1 MRLLISD
8 GKAAEG
14 GMNDMNMTAERQKQ
28 LTGKRW
34 LILTASCLINLCI
47 GSLYAWS
54 VFAAPMAEYF
64 NSLNKGTMT
73 TADLAIVFT
82 LANSVGP
89 ITLISGGYINDRL
102 GPRWVIAAGGVIFG
116 GGMFLSGLAEG
127 MPVLLVGYG
136 LGCGL
141 GMGLVYGCTISN
153 SVKFFPD
160 KRGMIGGIATA
171 SYGISSVLIP
181 PVANL
186 LINRAGVLSAFKIL
200 GIAFFIIICGGAFLI
215 EKCPEDFV
223 PTGFSME
230 KNEKEKPADSKKA
243 ASNKKNTGTKSE
255 DKDWKEML
263 REPVFYVMIL
273 MLTCGAVFG
282 LMTISQVSP
291 IAQTMIGMSAASA
304 TAAVSILALFN
315 AAGRVLA
322 GYISDIIGRINTLAI
337 MLVMAIAGLLVLCT
351 AGEGDV
357 ARFFIGVSV
366 VGLCFGAFMGVF
378 PGFTADQ
385 FGTKHSSVNYGIMFI
400 GFAAA
405 GYVGPTIMSTVYGK
419 TGSYVPA
426 FWIAIGLAVVGLTLS
441 FVYRKMQKQ

>member
-1 MRLLISD
+1 
-8 GKAAEG
+8 
-14 GMNDMNMTAERQKQ
+14 MTEERQKQ

-64 NSLNKGTMT
+64 HSLNGGTMT

-82 LANSVGP
+82 VANSVGP
-89 ITLISGGYINDRL
+89 ITLIAGGHINDRL

-116 GGMFLSGLAEG
+116 GGMFLSGLASG
-127 MPVLLVGYG
+127 MPMLLIGYG

-181 PVANL
+181 PVANM
-186 LINRAGVLSAFKIL
+186 LINRAGVLSAFRIL
-200 GIAFFIIICGGAFLI
+200 GIAFLVIICGGAFLI
-215 EKCPEDFV
+215 EKCPENFV
-223 PTGFSME
+223 PAGFNPVQNGKKKGS
-230 KNEKEKPADSKKA
+230 KAYPAGGKKA
-243 ASNKKNTGTKSE
+243 TETENV

-263 REPVFYVMIL
+263 KEPVFYVMIL

-282 LMTISQVSP
+282 LMTISQASP

-322 GYISDIIGRINTLAI
+322 GYISDIIGRINTLTI
-337 MLVMAIAGLLVLCT
+337 MLVMAIAGLFLLST

-357 ARFFIGVSV
+357 VRFFIGVSV

-419 TGSYVPA
+419 TGNYVPA
-426 FWIAIGLAVVGLTLS
+426 FWIAIGLAVVGLVLS
-441 FVYRKMQKQ
+441 FVYRKMQSGSQ

>member
-1 MRLLISD
+1 
-8 GKAAEG
+8 
-14 GMNDMNMTAERQKQ
+14 MNMTEEKQKQ

-127 MPVLLVGYG
+127 MPV
-136 LGCGL
+136 
-141 GMGLVYGCTISN
+141 
-153 SVKFFPD
+153 
-160 KRGMIGGIATA
+160 
-171 SYGISSVLIP
+171 
-181 PVANL
+181 
-186 LINRAGVLSAFKIL
+186 
-200 GIAFFIIICGGAFLI
+200 
-215 EKCPEDFV
+215 
-223 PTGFSME
+223 
-230 KNEKEKPADSKKA
+230 
-243 ASNKKNTGTKSE
+243 
-255 DKDWKEML
+255 
-263 REPVFYVMIL
+263 
-273 MLTCGAVFG
+273 
-282 LMTISQVSP
+282 
-291 IAQTMIGMSAASA
+291 
-304 TAAVSILALFN
+304 
-315 AAGRVLA
+315 
-322 GYISDIIGRINTLAI
+322 
-337 MLVMAIAGLLVLCT
+337 
-351 AGEGDV
+351 
-357 ARFFIGVSV
+357 

>member
-1 MRLLISD
+1 
-8 GKAAEG
+8 
-14 GMNDMNMTAERQKQ
+14 MTKERQEQ
-28 LTGKRW
+28 LTRKRW

-64 NSLNKGTMT
+64 NSINGGNLT
-73 TADLAIVFT
+73 TANLAVVFT
-82 LANSVGP
+82 VANSVGP
-89 ITLISGGYINDRL
+89 ITLISGGHINDRL

-116 GGMFLSGLAEG
+116 GGMFLSGMAKG
-127 MPVLLVGYG
+127 MPLLLIGYG

-181 PVANL
+181 PVANM

-215 EKCPEDFV
+215 EKCPENFV
-223 PTGFSME
+223 PTGFQPKKSSE
-230 KNEKEKPADSKKA
+230 EKA
-243 ASNKKNTGTKSE
+243 AVSGKNAGMQSV

-322 GYISDIIGRINTLAI
+322 GYISDVIGRINTLTI
-337 MLVMAIAGLLVLCT
+337 MLVMAIAGLLLLST

-405 GYVGPTIMSTVYGK
+405 GYVGPTIMSTVYGS

-426 FWIAIGLAVVGLTLS
+426 FWIAIGLAVVGLGLS
-441 FVYRKMQKQ
+441 FIYRKMQK

>member
-1 MRLLISD
+1 M
-8 GKAAEG
+8 
-14 GMNDMNMTAERQKQ
+14 DMTKERQEQ
-28 LTGKRW
+28 LTRKRW

-64 NSLNKGTMT
+64 NSLNGGNLT
-73 TADLAIVFT
+73 TANLAIVFT
-82 LANSVGP
+82 VANSVGP

-116 GGMFLSGLAEG
+116 GGMFLSGLAKG
-127 MPVLLVGYG
+127 MPLLLIGYG

-181 PVANL
+181 PVANT

-215 EKCPEDFV
+215 EKCPENFV
-223 PTGFSME
+223 PTGFQ
-230 KNEKEKPADSKKA
+230 SKKSNGGKA
-243 ASNKKNTGTKSE
+243 ADNGKNAGKESV

-322 GYISDIIGRINTLAI
+322 GYISDVIGRINTLTI
-337 MLVMAIAGLLVLCT
+337 MLVMAIAGLLLLST
-351 AGEGDV
+351 AGDGDV

-426 FWIAIGLAVVGLTLS
+426 FWIAIGLAVVGLGLS
-441 FVYRKMQKQ
+441 FIYRKMQK

>member
-1 MRLLISD
+1 
-8 GKAAEG
+8 
-14 GMNDMNMTAERQKQ
+14 MNLTAERQKQ
-28 LTGKRW
+28 LTKKRW

-64 NSLNKGTMT
+64 NSLNGGNMT

-89 ITLISGGYINDRL
+89 ITLISGGHINDRL

-116 GGMFLSGLAEG
+116 GGMFLSGLASG
-127 MPVLLVGYG
+127 LPMLLIGYG

-186 LINRAGVLSAFKIL
+186 LINQAGVLSAFKIL
-200 GIAFFIIICGGAFLI
+200 GIAFFVIICGGAFLI
-215 EKCPEDFV
+215 EKCPENFM
-223 PTGFSME
+223 PTGFNPAQN
-230 KNEKEKPADSKKA
+230 KRGKEKGSKAHATGGTKA
-243 ASNKKNTGTKSE
+243 AETESV

-337 MLVMAIAGLLVLCT
+337 MLVMAIAGLLLLST
-351 AGEGDV
+351 AGEGDAV
-357 ARFFIGVSV
+357 RFFIGVSV

-419 TGSYVPA
+419 TGSYIPA
-426 FWIAIGLAVVGLTLS
+426 FWIAIGLAVVGLILS
-441 FVYRKMQKQ
+441 FVYRNMQKKGR

>member
-1 MRLLISD
+1 
-8 GKAAEG
+8 
-14 GMNDMNMTAERQKQ
+14 MNMTEERQKQ

-47 GSLYAWS
+47 GSLYAWG

-64 NSLNKGTMT
+64 NSLNGGAMT

-89 ITLISGGYINDRL
+89 ITLISGGHINDRL

-116 GGMFLSGLAEG
+116 GGMFLSGLASG
-127 MPVLLVGYG
+127 LPMLLVGYG

-181 PVANL
+181 PVANM

-200 GIAFFIIICGGAFLI
+200 GIAFFVIICGGAFLI
-215 EKCPEDFV
+215 EKCPENFV
-223 PTGFSME
+223 PAGF
-230 KNEKEKPADSKKA
+230 NPAQAGSGKDKGAKAHAADAKKA
-243 ASNKKNTGTKSE
+243 AGSE
-255 DKDWKEML
+255 SVDKDWKEML
-263 REPVFYVMIL
+263 GEPVFYVMIL

-337 MLVMAIAGLLVLCT
+337 MLVMAIGGLLLLST

-357 ARFFIGVSV
+357 VKFFIGVSV

-426 FWIAIGLAVVGLTLS
+426 FWIAIGLAVVGLILS
-441 FVYRKMQKQ
+441 FVYRNMQKQPE